1 MKHVIL
7 ILSFLISCTVSANP
21 VPDFPFVIVTEN
33 LDKKVKPDLAKINFT
48 LLAYDNSSVKT
59 MESLTGSS
67 ALILDLLEEKGI
79 SISSLESSQVDKT
92 IKRARKEG
100 VYGLEILG
108 YEMTQ
113 DFVLTLNDL
122 DIYPSVMNALIKLDG
137 VQGAD
142 ALFETT
148 KEDVYKEEMILD
160 LSIKARKKADMLAEA
175 QSKKV
180 KSVYGITTEGNF
192 GQAYAIFSLE
202 YDPEMYALGMRG
214 GSNEGNLI
222 MTVPEYIEVAQQIT
236 AIYKLK

>member
-7 ILSFLISCTVSANP
+7 ILSFLISFSVLANP
-21 VPDFPFVIVTEN
+21 VPEFPFVIVTEN
-33 LDKKVKPDLAKINFT
+33 LEKKVKPDLAKINFT
-48 LLAYDNSSVKT
+48 LLAYDKSSSKT
-59 MESLTGSS
+59 MESLTNSS
-67 ALILDLLEEKGI
+67 ALILDLLNEKGI
-79 SISSLESSQVDKT
+79 SISSLESSQVDKS

-113 DFVLTLNDL
+113 DFVLTLNNL
-122 DIYPSVMNALIKLDG
+122 EIYPSVMNALIKLDG

-148 KEDVYKEEMILD
+148 KEDEYKEEMIMD
-160 LSIKARKKADMLAEA
+160 LSVKARKKADMLAEA

-180 KSVYGITTEGNF
+180 KGVYGITTEGNF

-202 YDPEMYALGMRG
+202 YDPVMYDLAMRG
-214 GSNEGNLI
+214 GSNRGNLI
-222 MTVPEYIEVAQQIT
+222 MAVPEYIEVAQQIT